1 MAWLEKSKVLSCKAF
16 MKGNR
21 KKYNFFR
28 SGSSIFMMVAL
39 LWLTISVPFVY
50 ASQQKIAAY
59 SKSINAGANDE
70 ESSNPF
76 SNTTEEKTPSTS
88 SLSEEYLHDHPETGC
103 FFSVIL
109 QSYKCEEH
117 GTYNAFH
124 GELLVPPPNVA

>member
-1 MAWLEKSKVLSCKAF
+1 
-16 MKGNR
+16 MKGNS
-21 KKYNFFR
+21 KKYNFFK
-28 SGSSIFMMVAL
+28 SSSSVFMMVAL

-50 ASQQKIAAY
+50 ASQQKIAEH
-59 SKSINAGANDE
+59 SRSLNTGANEE
-70 ESSNPF
+70 ESSKPF

-88 SLSEEYLHDHPETGC
+88 SLSEEYLHDHPVTDC

-124 GELLVPPPNVA
+124 GELLVPPPNQA